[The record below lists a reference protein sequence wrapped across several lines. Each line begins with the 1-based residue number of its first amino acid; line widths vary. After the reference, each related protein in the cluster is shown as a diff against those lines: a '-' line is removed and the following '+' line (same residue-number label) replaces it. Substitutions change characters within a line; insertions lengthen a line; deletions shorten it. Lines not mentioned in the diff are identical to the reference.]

1 MLKLVLADSQYIGII
16 QELANDIWWKYYSP
30 IIGYKQVQYM
40 LDKFYSDVA
49 IKHQMFEK
57 KHQFF
62 IINWNKKNIGFISV
76 EKQKNGK
83 LFIHKFYI
91 LQSKANKGIGTKVF
105 RKIIQMFQPKEV
117 RLTVNRQ
124 NFKAIN
130 FYFKNKFIIEKVADF
145 DIGNGFYMNDFVMV
159 WKKKH

>member
-1 MLKLVLADSQYIGII
+1 MIQLVRADNTHISII
-16 QELANDIWWKYYSP
+16 QNLASDIWWKYYPS

-40 LDKFYSDVA
+40 LDKFYSEPA
-49 IKHQMFEK
+49 LLEQMNIK

-62 IINWNKKNIGFISV
+62 LISWKKKNIGFISI
-76 EKQKNGK
+76 EQLKNKK

-91 LQSKANKGIGTKVF
+91 LQSKAHKGIGTKVF
-105 RKIIQMFQPKEV
+105 RKIVQIFQPKEA

-130 FYFKNKFIIEKVADF
+130 FYFKNKFVIEKVEDF

-159 WKKKH
+159 WRRKK